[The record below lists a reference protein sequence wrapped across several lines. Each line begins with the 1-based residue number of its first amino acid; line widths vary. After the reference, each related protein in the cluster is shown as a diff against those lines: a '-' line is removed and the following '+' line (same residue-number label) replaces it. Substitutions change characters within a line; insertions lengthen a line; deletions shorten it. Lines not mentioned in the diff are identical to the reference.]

1 LFYYLKLLLNM
12 FYLYLIVLPHQNMN
26 NMNSSIQQFQNLKS
40 NILSKEK
47 GTSKTT
53 PFMVSTDVRV
63 VQGARLKIW

>member
-1 LFYYLKLLLNM
+1 
-12 FYLYLIVLPHQNMN
+12 MN